1 MNTARGDDSFIGGG
15 YRNTAS
21 GFASF
26 VGGGARNTASGFY
39 SFVGGG
45 DENTARGQYS
55 AVIGGL
61 SNTANADFVL
71 VFGNDV
77 DPTATEAYRV
87 YLFSPSNH
95 GRLVLNRLQ
104 GGYPIHVGTNNTNG
118 NGAYLS
124 AGGTWTN
131 ASTRTKKDRFVQLE
145 RTQVLAKIRQLP
157 VEGWFYKGTQEYH
170 IGPYAEDFHD
180 AFGTGVLDGP
190 DARTSLAASDVAGVA
205 LVGVQA
211 LAERMD
217 RLEQT
222 STSGQTESRLLQL
235 EQENAQLRQES
246 AALRQESAELRQQ
259 SQQLQQRVE
268 QLERL
273 VEQLA
278 RGNSTAGGEQP
289 MLGDAI
295 PNPHDGTTTIS
306 CLVPRGVGQAVLRV
320 SDVRGQVVRSETIP
334 LRGVMV
340 SVTVDMRDLPSGTY
354 EYSLVLDGR
363 VVATKQMQ
371 LVK

>member
-1 MNTARGDDSFIGGG
+1 
-15 YRNTAS
+15 
-21 GFASF
+21 
-26 VGGGARNTASGFY
+26 
-39 SFVGGG
+39 
-45 DENTARGQYS
+45 
-55 AVIGGL
+55 
-61 SNTANADFVL
+61 
-71 VFGNDV
+71 
-77 DPTATEAYRV
+77 
-87 YLFSPSNH
+87 
-95 GRLVLNRLQ
+95 
-104 GGYPIHVGTNNTNG
+104 
-118 NGAYLS
+118 
-124 AGGTWTN
+124 
-131 ASTRTKKDRFVQLE
+131 
-145 RTQVLAKIRQLP
+145 
-157 VEGWFYKGTQEYH
+157 
-170 IGPYAEDFHD
+170 
-180 AFGTGVLDGP
+180 
-190 DARTSLAASDVAGVA
+190 VA

-211 LAERMD
+211 LAERME

-222 STSGQTESRLLQL
+222 STSSQTESRLLQL
-235 EQENAQLRQES
+235 EHENAQLRQES
-246 AALRQESAELRQQ
+246 AALRQESAALRQESAALRQQ

-273 VEQLA
+273 VEQIA

-320 SDVRGQVVRSETIP
+320 SDVRGQVVRSELLP

-354 EYSLVLDGR
+354 DYSLVLDGR